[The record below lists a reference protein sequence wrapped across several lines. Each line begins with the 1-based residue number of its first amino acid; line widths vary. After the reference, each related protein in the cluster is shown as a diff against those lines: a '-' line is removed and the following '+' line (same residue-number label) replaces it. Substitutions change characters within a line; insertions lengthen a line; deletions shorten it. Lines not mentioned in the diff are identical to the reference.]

1 MPHVVLLGD
10 SIFDNA
16 SYTAGQ
22 PDVIAQLQAAV
33 NPDWRVSSCAVD
45 GSMMQDIPAQ
55 ISRIPTDAT
64 DLVVSIGGN
73 NAIDNADVLTQP
85 VALTAQALLIL
96 AERGDQFERSYRQT
110 IRQLLR
116 TGLKL
121 IVCTIDNGNS
131 PDLTYRRTVQTA
143 LMTFNDVILRVAFEF
158 GLTVIDLR
166 LVCSNPEDYANPI
179 EPSAIGGA
187 KIARAI
193 AHSLRGSSDEISRV
207 YVA

>member
-1 MPHVVLLGD
+1 METTRLITP
-10 SIFDNA
+10 
-16 SYTAGQ
+16 
-22 PDVIAQLQAAV
+22 AAC
-33 NPDWRVSSCAVD
+33 RF
-45 GSMMQDIPAQ
+45 
-55 ISRIPTDAT
+55 
-64 DLVVSIGGN
+64 
-73 NAIDNADVLTQP
+73 
-85 VALTAQALLIL
+85 TAQALLIL

-121 IVCTIDNGNS
+121 IVCTIYNGNS

-143 LMTFNDVILRVAFEF
+143 LMTFNDLILRVAFEF

-166 LVCSNPEDYANPI
+166 LVCSNPENYANPI

-193 AHSLRGSSDEISRV
+193 AHSLRGSCDEISRV

>member
-73 NAIDNADVLTQP
+73 NAIDNAGSLSLYS
-85 VALTAQALLIL
+85 A
-96 AERGDQFERSYRQT
+96 S
-110 IRQLLR
+110 
-116 TGLKL
+116 
-121 IVCTIDNGNS
+121 
-131 PDLTYRRTVQTA
+131 
-143 LMTFNDVILRVAFEF
+143 TFDTR
-158 GLTVIDLR
+158 
-166 LVCSNPEDYANPI
+166 
-179 EPSAIGGA
+179 
-187 KIARAI
+187 
-193 AHSLRGSSDEISRV
+193 
-207 YVA
+207 